1 MIVGIVALIQ
11 MIFGGGSNEYFYIAE
26 FDKSI
31 NEYVDDKEQKK
42 ELQAHIKDY
51 QKAVKE
57 YNKQHAKQV
66 KLFKE
71 KNLDKNTPKHDY
83 LNFFT
88 EIIDLKKEHQAEA
101 IEFRLSIQS
110 LITDDEWQNIVSAGK
125 IAISKADEKT
135 KRKKSKKDKPADHE
149 LIELAI
155 EYISDEEKNKRV
167 IEAYDEF
174 KESAIDFKNTYDNIN
189 VVDHSLLVNK
199 SATKIEMEKFA
210 DSLNSLRLEMYPTY
224 LDFLYKLNQIT
235 NDEEWEGIMK
245 DLNKA
250 IKIIKEQ

>member
-1 MIVGIVALIQ
+1 M
-11 MIFGGGSNEYFYIAE
+11 
-26 FDKSI
+26 K
-31 NEYVDDKEQKK
+31 
-42 ELQAHIKDY
+42 
-51 QKAVKE
+51 
-57 YNKQHAKQV
+57 
-66 KLFKE
+66 
-71 KNLDKNTPKHDY
+71 P
-83 LNFFT
+83 
-88 EIIDLKKEHQAEA
+88 
-101 IEFRLSIQS
+101 
-110 LITDDEWQNIVSAGK
+110 
-125 IAISKADEKT
+125 

-210 DSLNSLRLEMYPTY
+210 DSLNSLRLEMYPSY
-224 LDFLYKLNQIT
+224 LDFLYELNQIT